1 MTSSLLRGNIILQMD
16 VSEKLS
22 EDRHCL
28 PNINELGEL
37 LLEVVFRL
45 HLFSTFVVQSYHSPL
60 SGMCS
65 SRQYPHTPPNPTEG
79 IGISCWVGASL
90 RPKH

>member
-1 MTSSLLRGNIILQMD
+1 MTSSLLRGNRILQMD

-22 EDRHCL
+22 EDWHCL

-45 HLFSTFVVQSYHSPL
+45 HLFSTFVVLSQLIIWNVQFQTISTHSP
-60 SGMCS
+60 
-65 SRQYPHTPPNPTEG
+65 
-79 IGISCWVGASL
+79 
-90 RPKH
+90 